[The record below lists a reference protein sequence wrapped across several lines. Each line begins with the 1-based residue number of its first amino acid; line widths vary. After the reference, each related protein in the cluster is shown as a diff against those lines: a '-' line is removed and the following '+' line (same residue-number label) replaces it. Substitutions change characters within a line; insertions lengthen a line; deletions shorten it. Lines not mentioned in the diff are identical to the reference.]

1 MTFHPTL
8 RSDLACLAG
17 RRISLAPPLPLIV
30 PLSSRIITLDRS
42 EYVEIPPAH
51 VVDAVQRRGK

>member
-1 MTFHPTL
+1 MTL

-17 RRISLAPPLPLIV
+17 RRISLAAPLPLIV
-30 PLSSRIITLDRS
+30 PLSGRIITLTTDD
-42 EYVEIPPAH
+42 YHEIPPAH